1 MAKKKILYRDGE
13 FEVSYDI
20 LNFSQDKSIIFL
32 HGWGSS
38 RTIMKRVFSPF
49 FSDYKQLYIDLIGF
63 GDSGEPPFPL
73 DSYSYRDIIELFLK
87 EVGFK
92 KEIIVGHSFGG
103 KLATLLKPKNLILLS
118 SAGIIEEKPLLVK
131 FKIAISK
138 LLKYFGLSK
147 LRNLFIANDGKN
159 LSKNMYETFKSVI
172 QEDFQNEFR
181 AVKSENSLIFWGE
194 DDTAT
199 SMESGEKIHKLIP
212 NSKLFRLDGDHFFFS
227 KHREFI
233 SKKITTLR

>member
-1 MAKKKILYRDGE
+1 LAKKKILYRGGE
-13 FEVSYDI
+13 FEISYDI

>member
-1 MAKKKILYRDGE
+1 LAKKKILYRDGE

>member
-1 MAKKKILYRDGE
+1 MAKKKILYRGGE
-13 FEVSYDI
+13 FEISYDI